1 MESKKHTGFAIALA
15 WPETYCKQAGAWYE
29 PIMLVLGINKNN
41 YYKAGHAALVLVDSE
56 SKTSLYFDF
65 GRYHSPFQHGRV
77 RSAETDHD
85 LEMKTVPIISSDGTI
100 LENYNEILS
109 ELQRNPACHG
119 EGELHASYCRL
130 SYESALKKV
139 RHLQEISPIPYG
151 PFRYGGSN
159 CSRFVN
165 TSILSGKPSLRYNFR
180 LRYFLP
186 LTPAPLTNVAAL
198 SNRVKLAKIL
208 QGEKFCPIR
217 KLDKE
222 LLKTTRPAPER
233 YHEIPENAQ
242 WLSGEGA
249 GSWFSFEK
257 DGMVLKVS
265 RYSPEGVIECRGI
278 YENKT
283 IEDFKLEGE
292 YCITY
297 PSNCKI
303 VSLKLNDRQL
313 KFERVRS

>member
-1 MESKKHTGFAIALA
+1 MDTKKFSGIAIALA
-15 WPETYCKQAGAWYE
+15 WPQTYCKQSGAWYE
-29 PIMLVLGINKNN
+29 PITLALGINKNN
-41 YYKAGHAALVLVDSE
+41 YYKAGHAALVLIDSE
-56 SKTSLYFDF
+56 NKTCSYFDF

-77 RSAETDHD
+77 RGADTDHD
-85 LEMKTVPIISSDGTI
+85 LEMKTVPIISEDGTT
-100 LENYNEILS
+100 LENYNEILY

-119 EGELHASYCRL
+119 EGELHASYCPVSFERT
-130 SYESALKKV
+130 LKKV
-139 RHLQEISPIPYG
+139 RHMQEISPIPYG

-165 TSILSGKPSLRYNFR
+165 TAILSGRPALIYNLK

-186 LTPAPLTNVAAL
+186 LTPAPLTNVAVL
-198 SNRVKLAKIL
+198 SNRVKLPKIR
-208 QGEKFCPIR
+208 QGEMFCPIR

-233 YHEIPENAQ
+233 HHDIPEYAQ

-249 GSWFSFEK
+249 GSWFTFEK
-257 DGMVLKVS
+257 DGTVLKVN

-292 YCITY
+292 FRITY

-303 VSLKLNDRQL
+303 VSLKLNDREI